1 MTSIR
6 TSTPASGKVKSTST
20 PDVKHH
26 PYARSSSS
34 SETASP
40 ELSTNMPLPSDK
52 KHITI
57 SLSDPTLTRY
67 GDAIYDPAFLA
78 IALDPL
84 VSEREKLKA
93 ARGVRNRLSAA
104 CSRQKRKELLDGL
117 KDDNEKLK
125 GENQMLMDEIKRLR
139 GGAAQRTEA
148 EPLPV
153 EEEKPLKAVTPPPSH
168 AASPNGTIDP
178 TALCSTTQSAHL
190 VLIGELITTN
200 QSLQQTITSL
210 VSDRDA
216 WKAKY
221 ESLMASIARL
231 GAGTPNGVAD
241 IIKHSPTVHDVIGA
255 LPDSYVSSPTKS
267 TTSTLVSEYLLDA
280 DVDAASPADL
290 SMDLSEPST
299 APSSSPCTPA
309 ATLGSPAASG
319 STSTATLAQF
329 NTCHPAA
336 VATFSCTRLVGLVRR
351 VCHKTHHPHP
361 TNGIHAISAA

>member
-1 MTSIR
+1 MS
-6 TSTPASGKVKSTST
+6 
-20 PDVKHH
+20 
-26 PYARSSSS
+26 
-34 SETASP
+34 
-40 ELSTNMPLPSDK
+40 LPGDK

-67 GDAIYDPAFLA
+67 GDAIYDPTFLA

-84 VSEREKLKA
+84 VSEKEKLKA

-125 GENQMLMDEIKRLR
+125 GENQILMEEIKRLR
-139 GGAAQRTEA
+139 GGVPQRTEVM
-148 EPLPV
+148 PV
-153 EEEKPLKAVTPPPSH
+153 EEEKPLKAVTPPPAH
-168 AASPNGTIDP
+168 ATSPNGTIDP

-210 VSDRDA
+210 VSDRDS

-221 ESLMASIARL
+221 ESLMANIARL
-231 GAGTPNGVAD
+231 GAGTPHVGAD
-241 IIKHSPTVHDVIGA
+241 KIKYSPSAHDIIGA

-280 DVDAASPADL
+280 DIDAASPADL

-309 ATLGSPAASG
+309 ATLGSPTAT
-319 STSTATLAQF
+319 TSTTTLPQI

-336 VATFSCTRLVGLVRR
+336 VATFSRARLAGIVRR
-351 VCHKTHHPHP
+351 VCHKIHHPHL
-361 TNGIHAISAA
+361 TNGPFRCAT

>member
-1 MTSIR
+1 MSSIK

-34 SETASP
+34 DTTSP
-40 ELSTNMPLPSDK
+40 ELSTNMPLPNDK

-78 IALDPL
+78 IALDPS
-84 VSEREKLKA
+84 VSEKEKLKA

-117 KDDNEKLK
+117 KEDNERLK
-125 GENQMLMDEIKRLR
+125 GENQILMDEIKRLR
-139 GGAAQRTEA
+139 GGPAQRTEV
-148 EPLPV
+148 ESMPV
-153 EEEKPLKAVTPPPSH
+153 EEDKPLKAVTPPPSH
-168 AASPNGTIDP
+168 ATSPNGTIDP
-178 TALCSTTQSAHL
+178 AALSSTTQSAHL
-190 VLIGELITTN
+190 VLIGELISTN
-200 QSLQQTITSL
+200 QTLQQTITSL

-216 WKAKY
+216 WKGRY
-221 ESLMASIARL
+221 ESLMANIARL
-231 GAGTPNGVAD
+231 GAGTPHVVAD
-241 IIKHSPTVHDVIGA
+241 IIKHSPAVHDVVGA

-267 TTSTLVSEYLLDA
+267 TTSTLVSEYLLDT
-280 DVDAASPADL
+280 DIDAASPADL
-290 SMDLSEPST
+290 SMDLSEPLT

-309 ATLGSPAASG
+309 ATLGSPSAPA
-319 STSTATLAQF
+319 STSTATLPQL

-336 VATFSCTRLVGLVRR
+336 VATFSATRLARIVRR
-351 VCHKTHHPHP
+351 VCPQIHHPHP
-361 TNGIHAISAA
+361 TNVIPVGAA